1 MTTKPMAMNDEQ
13 PATSE
18 PVAYYNGRWIPFSQA
33 TIPVYDLGFVLG
45 VSIGEQL
52 RTFAGRIFHLE
63 GHLARLEH
71 SLGVIGVPVP
81 PRDDLAAACEEIVR
95 RNHALLD
102 PADDLGL
109 AMIVTPGPSASFAP
123 PEAEPGPTVCLH
135 TYPLP
140 FFQWAEKYATG
151 QRLVV
156 TDVRQVPSDCWPSD
170 LKCRSRMHYHLAD
183 QEARR
188 KDPSARALLLD
199 IHGVVTE
206 ASTAN
211 LLLWR
216 RGEGFIAPRRGAVL
230 PGVSLA
236 FVRELADRLG
246 ESWTEADLAPSDVA
260 SADEAVLTSTPFALI
275 PVSHVDGAP
284 IGEGRPGATYRRL
297 LDAWSESVGVKID
310 EQARRFAA
318 R

>member
-1 MTTKPMAMNDEQ
+1 MAQ
-13 PATSE
+13 
-18 PVAYYNGRWIPFSQA
+18 PVAYLNGQWISA
-33 TIPVYDLGFVLG
+33 AEAAVSVNDLGFLLG
-45 VSIGEQL
+45 ATVAERL
-52 RTFAGRIFHLE
+52 RTFGGKLF
-63 GHLARLEH
+63 RLEQH
-71 SLGVIGVPVP
+71 LQRLERSLAIVGISLHQSM
-81 PRDDLAAACEEIVR
+81 DDLGEVATELAR
-95 RNHALLD
+95 RNHALL
-102 PADDLGL
+102 AAGDDLNL
-109 AMIVTPGPSASFAP
+109 SLFVTPGIAGANS
-123 PEAEPGPTVCLH
+123 PTVGMH
-135 TYPLP
+135 TAPLP
-140 FFQWAEKYATG
+140 FGTWADEYDQG
-151 QRLVV
+151 VPLVV
-156 TDVRQVPSDCWPSD
+156 SSVRHLPPDCLPPE

-246 ESWTEADLAPSDVA
+246 EPWAEADLAPSDVA
-260 SADEAVLTSTPFALI
+260 SADEAVLTSTPFALL

-284 IGEGRPGATYRRL
+284 IGKGAPGATYRRL
-297 LDAWSESVGVKID
+297 LDAWGDAVGVKID
-310 EQARRFAA
+310 EQSRRFAA

>member
-1 MTTKPMAMNDEQ
+1 MSES
-13 PATSE
+13 PAE

-33 TIPVYDLGFVLG
+33 AIPVYDLGFALG
-45 VSIGEQL
+45 TSIAEQL
-52 RTFAGRIFHLE
+52 RTFGGKIFHLE
-63 GHLARLEH
+63 AHLDRLEH
-71 SLGVIGVPVP
+71 SLGVIGVAPP
-81 PRDDLAAACEEIVR
+81 PRATLIDAAKRIVAQ
-95 RNHALLD
+95 NHALLD

-123 PEAEPGPTVCLH
+123 PDAEPGPTVCLH

-140 FFQWAEKYATG
+140 FFQWAEKYAGG

-156 TDVRQVPSDCWPSD
+156 SEVRQVPSACWPSD

-183 QEARR
+183 RQAQAA
-188 KDPSARALLLD
+188 DPAARALLLD
-199 IHGVVTE
+199 AEGIVTE

-211 LLLWR
+211 LLLHR
-216 RGEGFIAPRRGAVL
+216 RGEGFVAPRRGAVL

-246 ESWTEADLAPSDVA
+246 EPWREADLVAADVA
-260 SADEAVLTSTPFALI
+260 SADEAMLTSTPFAIL
-275 PVSHVDGAP
+275 PVSRLN
-284 IGEGRPGATYRRL
+284 GRPLGDGDPGPLYHRL
-297 LDAWSESVGVKID
+297 LAAWSESVGVPID
-310 EQARRFAA
+310 EQARRFAG